1 MNTCPYCK
9 QVPMQEGDDPRL
21 ICRCSS
27 ARQYRKTL
35 DALDKASAEAAPMQ
49 EIDEG
54 IMAELRTLAHYVCL
68 RKITKATLNL
78 ADGSVVTIGA
88 KVSRARRLKVE
99 EKVDE

>member
-1 MNTCPYCK
+1 MNFNGIDFDTYFKHYPDENGYFGPYGGAYIPDNLK
-9 QVPMQEGDDPRL
+9 
-21 ICRCSS
+21 
-27 ARQYRKTL
+27 
-35 DALDKASAEAAPMQ
+35 KAMQ